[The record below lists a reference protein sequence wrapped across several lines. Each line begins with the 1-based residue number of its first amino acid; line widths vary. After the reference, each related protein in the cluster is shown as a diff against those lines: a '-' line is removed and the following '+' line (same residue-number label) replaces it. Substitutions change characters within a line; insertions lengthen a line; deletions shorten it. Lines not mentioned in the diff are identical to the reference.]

1 MSQLFAHPVLAPWLS
16 DYIPPASFAMET
28 GESVPADLSADKIS
42 VPITYDL
49 QCGTLEF
56 MISSGFASFA
66 VLVTSPRTMVREL
79 YRHSDFGTRHET
91 VVLTM
96 SHFAHDISLTPYI
109 TSTREVELTVTD
121 EHDAE
126 FHEAGRSA
134 FPLPAG
140 AVLAIGDGVRLSNR
154 IDNVTSIVDI
164 VGSDHVE
171 PGQFMLD
178 YEDTRIKVLV
188 NRGDQ
193 RALKTMRTGSPIARA
208 TLHPGL
214 YLHAIVGAISRLSE
228 HRDTAWASVVAS
240 ALEGEGIDVFDG
252 DRLVDDAHLYAQKL
266 LESPLGHLLSSFEE
280 ARDDN

>member
-1 MSQLFAHPVLAPWLS
+1 MSQLFAHPVLAQWLS
-16 DYIPPASFAMET
+16 DYVPPASFAMET

-49 QCGTLEF
+49 QCGILES
-56 MISSGFASFA
+56 MISRGLASVA

-79 YRHSDFGTRHET
+79 YRHDELGTRHET

-96 SHFAHDISLTPYI
+96 SHFAHDITLTPYV
-109 TSTREVELTVTD
+109 TSTRDVELTVTD

-126 FHEAGRSA
+126 FHEAGRSEFA
-134 FPLPAG
+134 LPAG

-154 IDNVTSIVDI
+154 IDNVTSIIDI
-164 VGSDHVE
+164 VASGHVE

-208 TLHPGL
+208 ALHPGL
-214 YLHAIVGAISRLSE
+214 YLHAVVGAISRLSE
-228 HRDTAWASVVAS
+228 HRDTAWASVVVS
-240 ALEGEGIDVFDG
+240 ALESQGIDIFD
-252 DRLVDDAHLYAQKL
+252 DHRLVDDAHLHAQKL
-266 LESPLGHLLSSFEE
+266 LEAPLGHLLSKFEE
-280 ARDDN
+280 VRDDN